1 MSCFLNV
8 GKSFTGDCTNSSIGA
23 ISVDIFGTAPDYT
36 IQWIEPASY
45 GTIALGAGV
54 TGYTETGL
62 SGGTYVFNVIDTC
75 SPTSTV
81 FPISFYISTGTCTSI
96 LATQDTTCNLYNGSL
111 TASTINV
118 YNGNAE
124 FYLYH
129 NTLGYLTSG
138 TSYTNTYSFDSLSA
152 GTYYVVA
159 NDGGGCT
166 GKSETCLVQPSSEM
180 DFGFFI
186 VNNAGC
192 TGNTGKI
199 YITGLTGNPPYTY
212 LWQDYSMNDF
222 ITDLPSGNYS
232 VQVSDSSGCVLTKN
246 ANVLDVPQLGIVSF
260 SSINPDCFINN
271 GSVTVYTSGGTLPF
285 YYSGSNGYSVV
296 TYDTEYTFENIG
308 SGIFSVLITD
318 AALCSANGST
328 SIMVPQGF
336 SIVNIGIQ
344 NSVCNNFSGAL
355 NPITIFGPS
364 QPYNYTLTY
373 PDGITTESVTV
384 NSTSWSFDGLS
395 SGTYSLSISGGTCVF
410 TNDYTITNEV
420 LYDLI
425 VSTTG
430 TTCNGSNGSVSL
442 NIDGAVGPFIYTI
455 TTRPSITSSDTSV
468 TFTNLPTGSYT
479 STTLDTITNCL
490 QRQEFFINPS
500 QSVYFS
506 LVATDATSGSNGMV
520 ESYISGGTPPFTYL
534 WSNGQTTP
542 NISGLGKGDYTLTIT
557 DTNGCTS
564 QRTITVYGWDSV
576 SSYKSYTICEDTF
589 VDGGNVKKGIKEM
602 YVEGFFDEVSNDFNC
617 VLDSAT
623 FIAQV
628 TVDGELTTT
637 PFFYSN
643 SLTIYPSDNLWFS
656 AVTTILETYPNI
668 GDVIINYP
676 NNTITINTN
685 CDQESLHNSKVVV
698 TLRIEYI
705 ISCEKCNLDC
715 DIEYTQ
721 PPADF
726 CTGNLITNPTFNTNL
741 NGWSQFGGDEWSW
754 SPNNGGSANFG
765 GTDNFNNSIYQN
777 ILTVGAT
784 YNISFTLY
792 YNAPCTEYAYVKVFA
807 GTSESSLIQSG
818 GQINLTLTCTG
829 NNSFGIS
836 AWDACGTSG
845 SIYVDNVCVIQTT
858 PPLEV
863 FTINAIGVNQVA
875 GAGAALGFIFNS
887 TNNFQ
892 INWGDGTVTQYFSGS
907 SIGASHTY
915 SSPYTGPI
923 TILSTNLTTILGF
936 TAQSE
941 PHLNQSLW
949 VSTTELNKLDGLLNL
964 NTISN
969 GLFITGDVVNLP
981 NTLTGLTLYNTNVSG
996 DTSNLPSL
1004 LINCSITGTN
1014 TISGDTAGLPNNIM
1028 TFFVIQGNNTI
1039 SGDVL
1044 DLPRTTY
1051 QCQIY
1056 GFNTI
1061 SGDTSGLPQPSFQLD
1076 IQGNN
1081 TISGNV
1087 SNIYHSQVIWIYG
1100 LNTVS
1105 GDTSGFTSPT
1115 QNISII
1121 GNNTISGNVS
1131 DLPSTLLSLDIRGNT
1146 SITGNISGFPPN
1158 LTFIRLTNSNFTS
1171 VFGNISTLPSTL
1183 EQFLLKSIGTLTGD
1197 LYYLPSVIK
1206 RIEITSQMTFTYT
1219 SGRVWTNNFLTL
1231 SLSPTNGWSGFNQSQ
1246 TDNLLIDIQPK
1257 YVNIPG
1263 ASKFSIK
1270 CSGTPKRTSASDT
1283 AFTALQ
1289 TLIGSSNVILN

>member
-8 GKSFTGDCTNSSIGA
+8 GKSFTGDCTNSSLGA
-23 ISVDIFGTAPDYT
+23 INVDIFGTAPDYT
-36 IQWIEPASY
+36 IQWIEPSSY

-54 TGYTETGL
+54 TGYTQTGL
-62 SGGTYVFNVIDTC
+62 SGGTYTFNVIDTC
-75 SPTSTV
+75 SPTSTI
-81 FPISFYISTGTCTSI
+81 FPVSFYISTGTCTSI
-96 LATQDTTCNLYNGSL
+96 LSTQDTTCDLYNGSL
-111 TASTINV
+111 TASTVNV

-138 TSYTNTYSFDSLSA
+138 TSYTNTYSFGSLSA

-192 TGNTGKI
+192 TGNTGKL

-232 VQVSDSSGCVLTKN
+232 VQVTDSSGCVLTKD

-308 SGIFSVLITD
+308 SGLFSVLITD

-373 PDGITTESVTV
+373 PDGTTTESVTV

-410 TNDYTITNEV
+410 TNDYTIANVV

-430 TTCNGSNGSVSL
+430 TTCNGSNGLVTL
-442 NIDGAVGPFIYTI
+442 DVDGSVGPFIYTI
-455 TTRPSITSSDTSV
+455 TTRPSITSSNTSV

-479 STTLDTITNCL
+479 ATTLDTITNCL

-520 ESYISGGTPPFTYL
+520 ESYISSGTPPFTYL

-542 NISGLGKGDYTLTIT
+542 NITGLGKGDYTLTVT
-557 DTNGCTS
+557 DVNGCVS
-564 QRTITVYGWDSV
+564 QRTIPVYGWDSV
-576 SSYKSYTICEDTF
+576 SSYQSYVICEDTF
-589 VDGGNVKKGIKEM
+589 VDGGNIKKGIKEM
-602 YVEGFFDEVSNDFNC
+602 YVEGFFDSISNDFNC
-617 VLDSAT
+617 VLNSSI

-628 TVDGELTTT
+628 TVDDEIKTSH
-637 PFFYSN
+637 FYYSN
-643 SLTIYPSDNLWFS
+643 SLTDYPSDNLWFDT
-656 AVTTILETYPNI
+656 VTAILDTYSNI
-668 GDVIINYP
+668 GDVIINYS

-685 CDQESLHNSKVVV
+685 CDKESLHNSKVVV

-705 ISCEKCNLDC
+705 ISCEKCNLEC
-715 DIEYTQ
+715 DIDYTQ
-721 PPADF
+721 PPTNF
-726 CTGNLITNPTFNTNL
+726 CPGNLITNPTFDTNL
-741 NGWSQFGGDEWSW
+741 NGWLQVGGNEWSW
-754 SPNNGGSANFG
+754 SPNNGGSANFI

-777 ILTVGAT
+777 ILTVGST

-829 NNSFGIS
+829 NNSFAIS
-836 AWDACGTSG
+836 AYDACGGGTNG
-845 SIYVDNVCVIQTT
+845 TIYVDNVCVVLVIPPSQTPTPTVTPTITPTNTVTPTNTPTNTVTPTNTPTNTVTPTPTQPNLKLSLMSLTSDPVDACPLSLTEVVYIQTT
-858 PPLEV
+858 SVGFVGIGDRIFLD
-863 FTINAIGVNQVA
+863 NAG
-875 GAGAALGFIFNS
+875 
-887 TNNFQ
+887 TNPFS
-892 INWGDGTVTQYFSGS
+892 GDGNYWRIKIQT
-907 SIGASHTY
+907 
-915 SSPYTGPI
+915 
-923 TILSTNLTTILGF
+923 
-936 TAQSE
+936 
-941 PHLNQSLW
+941 
-949 VSTTELNKLDGLLNL
+949 D
-964 NTISN
+964 
-969 GLFITGDVVNLP
+969 
-981 NTLTGLTLYNTNVSG
+981 
-996 DTSNLPSL
+996 
-1004 LINCSITGTN
+1004 
-1014 TISGDTAGLPNNIM
+1014 PNNGVSATVDINGY
-1028 TFFVIQGNNTI
+1028 IG
-1039 SGDVL
+1039 
-1044 DLPRTTY
+1044 
-1051 QCQIY
+1051 
-1056 GFNTI
+1056 
-1061 SGDTSGLPQPSFQLD
+1061 GL
-1076 IQGNN
+1076 
-1081 TISGNV
+1081 
-1087 SNIYHSQVIWIYG
+1087 
-1100 LNTVS
+1100 
-1105 GDTSGFTSPT
+1105 
-1115 QNISII
+1115 ISIC
-1121 GNNTISGNVS
+1121 
-1131 DLPSTLLSLDIRGNT
+1131 L
-1146 SITGNISGFPPN
+1146 
-1158 LTFIRLTNSNFTS
+1158 
-1171 VFGNISTLPSTL
+1171 
-1183 EQFLLKSIGTLTGD
+1183 
-1197 LYYLPSVIK
+1197 
-1206 RIEITSQMTFTYT
+1206 
-1219 SGRVWTNNFLTL
+1219 
-1231 SLSPTNGWSGFNQSQ
+1231 
-1246 TDNLLIDIQPK
+1246 
-1257 YVNIPG
+1257 
-1263 ASKFSIK
+1263 
-1270 CSGTPKRTSASDT
+1270 
-1283 AFTALQ
+1283 
-1289 TLIGSSNVILN
+1289 